1 MTAKIIVTSRSR
13 CVLGARF
20 LTPGIEGLRPDVV
33 VVRGCELLSAG
44 MEVTVN
50 EGVGGKKVLGM
61 PGRFEPLHLALRS
74 SRRPMRVLGPII
86 ERSALSVLDVGKQLT
101 PSDPV
106 AS

>member
-61 PGRFEPLHLALRS
+61 PGRFEPLHLSFWS
-74 SRRPMRVLGPII
+74 SCRTM
-86 ERSALSVLDVGKQLT
+86 
-101 PSDPV
+101 
-106 AS
+106 